1 MFNLVIELRSPS
13 MVMIQTLGLVVDDV
27 PGNAV
32 CETSLIVT
40 YMRLG
45 GAQGRESR
53 AWSSFRYFSTRF
65 AFAPLGSGLDSVG
78 VTLDRLN
85 FRAGDG
91 GLLALGDGAK
101 GIGVALFVGVLSKS
115 VPYNRL
121 QA

>member
-27 PGNAV
+27 P
-32 CETSLIVT
+32 VT

-115 VPYNRL
+115 VPSNRL